1 MKIALMCNSLL
12 LTKTLEI
19 FLKKNISTYKKCD
32 FVISDQKLEL
42 DKPQFIVS
50 GKYSN
55 LQFPFSQSSLI
66 IGLDKFYDNLY
77 ADKEPSI
84 VSFQSSKEQIK
95 QKITILIEK
104 FKDDLMDILDEK

>member
-50 GKYSN
+50 GEYSS
-55 LQFPFSQSSLI
+55 LQFPFSQSSLMI
-66 IGLDKFYDNLY
+66 ELDKFYNNIY
-77 ADKEPSI
+77 MKEELNI
-84 VSFQSSKEQIK
+84 QNFQSNKDKIK
-95 QKITILIEK
+95 QKVAFLIDK
-104 FKDDLMDILDEK
+104 FKGDLMDVLDEK